1 MEKILLFFQKFIER
15 IMKNKLFIYQRII
28 IIQIAFV
35 LVLMI
40 IFGIISYFTS
50 RSKEVK
56 QMTIQ
61 TEQLKVRLASNLSIS
76 LWNFDSNSCEKLIMQ
91 EIQDK
96 YVLAVVINQNNKF
109 LMGKIKSDKDAVATI
124 DDINKYQDV
133 LKGSYA
139 VKTQK
144 VMYKDTDSVE
154 KEIGELIVYITD
166 SYISSVLTS
175 FLIQTILQ
183 TIILMVI
190 LSFLTYIIINL
201 FLDKPL
207 KQIIQ
212 TAKRIAAGETELQAD
227 TNGPVEIAT
236 LAIAFNSMTTQLSN
250 KAEEFK
256 KASEESNRLAQD
268 FRQASEDAKRTNE
281 ILKEVIAKAKEIIV
295 NLNSSSKEIEAAAQ
309 EQTSGASEQA
319 SGITEVSATLEELT
333 ITAKQITK
341 NVGELVLSSEEVIK
355 LLEESEER
363 LLHTVAQLEEV
374 GRIST
379 TNTSEI
385 GELGKRS
392 VIINEMVELI
402 KEVAN
407 KTDMLSI
414 NASIEAARSGEAG
427 AGFSVVASEIRELSK
442 ETINSAKN
450 VEKAAKE
457 IQDFIKS
464 IIVSSETESEK
475 VLDSGKVVTSIY
487 DNMQSIGSK
496 INNNYSFTQ
505 KIDVSI
511 KQQESGSRQA
521 ADTMKQMAEIS
532 RQSAETARQTSLAVN
547 DIVNFSTELDDTVKK
562 VKLE

>member
-96 YVLAVVINQNNKF
+96 YVLAVLINQNNKF

-124 DDINKYQDV
+124 DDINKHQEV
-133 LKGSYA
+133 LKGSFA
-139 VKTQK
+139 VKSQK
-144 VMYKDTDSVE
+144 VMYKDTDSVD
-154 KEIGELIVYITD
+154 KEIGELVVYITD

-183 TIILMVI
+183 TIILIVI

-268 FRQASEDAKRTNE
+268 FKQASEEAKRTNE

-309 EQTSGASEQA
+309 EQTSGANEHA

-363 LLHTVAQLEEV
+363 LLHTVSQLEEV

-532 RQSAETARQTSLAVN
+532 RQSAETARQTSLAVK

>member
-96 YVLAVVINQNNKF
+96 YLLAVVINQNNKF
-109 LMGKIKSDKDAVATI
+109 LMGKIKSDKDAVVTI

-133 LKGSYA
+133 LKGTYA

-144 VMYKDTDSVE
+144 VMYKDTDSVD
-154 KEIGELIVYITD
+154 KEIGELVVYITD

-183 TIILMVI
+183 TIILIVI

-227 TNGPVEIAT
+227 TNGPVEIST

-268 FRQASEDAKRTNE
+268 FRQASEEAKRTNE

-309 EQTSGASEQA
+309 EQTSGASEHA

-363 LLHTVAQLEEV
+363 LLHTVSQLEEV

-392 VIINEMVELI
+392 IIINEMVELI

-475 VLDSGKVVTSIY
+475 VLESGKVVTTIY

-511 KQQESGSRQA
+511 RQQESGSRQA

-532 RQSAETARQTSLAVN
+532 RQSAETARQTSLAVK

>member
-1 MEKILLFFQKFIER
+1 MEKLLLFFQKFIER

-96 YVLAVVINQNNKF
+96 YLLAVVINQNNKF
-109 LMGKIKSDKDAVATI
+109 LMGKIKSDKDAVVTI

-133 LKGSYA
+133 LKGTYA

-144 VMYKDTDSVE
+144 VMYKDTDSVD
-154 KEIGELIVYITD
+154 KEIGELVVYITD

-183 TIILMVI
+183 TIILIVI

-227 TNGPVEIAT
+227 TNGPVEIST

-268 FRQASEDAKRTNE
+268 FRQASEEAKRTNE

-309 EQTSGASEQA
+309 EQTSGASEHA

-363 LLHTVAQLEEV
+363 LLHTVSQLEEV

-392 VIINEMVELI
+392 IIINEMVELI

-475 VLDSGKVVTSIY
+475 VLESGKVVTTIY

-511 KQQESGSRQA
+511 RQQESGSRQA

-532 RQSAETARQTSLAVN
+532 RQSAETARQTSLAVK